1 MRVSLFMDGRIS
13 PNRVIYIYI
22 ESLRL
27 SCGGRDSRTG
37 HIFLEFARV
46 CVGGHEMIRQ
56 QINIGGEFFKFTYLI

>member
-1 MRVSLFMDGRIS
+1 MGEFHQIES
-13 PNRVIYIYI
+13 YIYI